1 MRKARRAPAVSSPR
15 SSASNATARAA
26 HCAAEILERR
36 VLMSGGGGWLKLPTV
51 AETVLDA
58 IRVALDRHDDDD
70 DVPPKKFDDI
80 IKSKGLGLILVLH
93 GPPGVG
99 KTLTAECVAEFSQR
113 PLYSVSSGDLGT
125 TSSTLD
131 TRLSLTLD
139 LASTWKAVL
148 LIDEADV
155 FLERRS
161 LHDMERNGLV
171 SIFLRV
177 LEYYSGI
184 LFMTTNRVRTFD
196 DAFKSRIH
204 VPLKYEDLPAES
216 RLTVWRNFLGKVE
229 GTAVDEGEM
238 RQLAEGRLNGRQIK
252 NVVRT
257 AKSLAGYKKRRL
269 DYAQLAQVMEIQ
281 MAFERDLDGGDA
293 ETE

>member
-1 MRKARRAPAVSSPR
+1 M
-15 SSASNATARAA
+15 
-26 HCAAEILERR
+26 
-36 VLMSGGGGWLKLPTV
+36 
-51 AETVLDA
+51 
-58 IRVALDRHDDDD
+58 
-70 DVPPKKFDDI
+70 
-80 IKSKGLGLILVLH
+80 
-93 GPPGVG
+93 
-99 KTLTAECVAEFSQR
+99 
-113 PLYSVSSGDLGT
+113 
-125 TSSTLD
+125 
-131 TRLSLTLD
+131 
-139 LASTWKAVL
+139 L